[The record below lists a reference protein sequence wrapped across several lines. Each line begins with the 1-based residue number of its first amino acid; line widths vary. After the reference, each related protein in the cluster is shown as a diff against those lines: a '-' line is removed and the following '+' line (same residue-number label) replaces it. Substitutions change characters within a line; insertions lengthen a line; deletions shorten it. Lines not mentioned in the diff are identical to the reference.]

1 MAIGTRGAARN
12 RCAPAWIA
20 AALAF
25 AAFTHA
31 PAALASAT
39 APTLVATPSLDA
51 SLKVLSPTDTQH
63 YAQAFAAM
71 HRGDFATASAL
82 AGQVADPCLKG
93 RLMAARLLNPDYRAS
108 YAELSGWML
117 ANADLPEAQRVYDLA
132 LKRKPA
138 SAPTPRQPLSAAAD
152 VPSAVSL
159 SERVSRSLQAR
170 PAVESRGQSAA
181 REAFYAGDMERAYAE
196 GSASGERWIAGLSA
210 MRLKRYPEARKAL
223 EPLSADVRQSPWT
236 RSGAAYWGARAATAG
251 GEPDRARALLK
262 VAARSPDTFYGLI
275 AARELDRLSVKAPK
289 ADAIADLLDAT
300 GLDPAANSAFV
311 HADPAARRAAALIQV
326 GLPLEAGEELRTA
339 MATANEAQRPK
350 LTALAI
356 ALNAPLGGPD
366 PAKAGWARFD
376 MGSFPTP
383 VLAPT
388 GGFVIDKALVYALVR
403 QESRFNP
410 NAASGSAYGLMQL
423 TAETAARLA
432 GDERLRHNPG
442 ALRDPALNLKLGQA
456 YVAKLL
462 GAAQGDVLKA
472 VASYN
477 SGPGVVQKLAAK
489 MGGDADSLMLVES
502 MPSGQ
507 TRDYV
512 QRVMAYYW
520 TYRQIFGLD
529 TETLGAAN
537 PGGKAVSVAAF

>member
-1 MAIGTRGAARN
+1 M
-12 RCAPAWIA
+12 
-20 AALAF
+20 L
-25 AAFTHA
+25 
-31 PAALASAT
+31 SAN
-39 APTLVATPSLDA
+39 DA
-51 SLKVLSPTDTQH
+51 QH

-71 HRGDFATASAL
+71 HRGDFGTASAL
-82 AGQVADPCLKG
+82 SGQVADPCLRG
-93 RLMAARLLNPDYRAS
+93 RLAAARLLNPDYRAS

-138 SAPTPRQPLSAAAD
+138 SAPAPRQPLSAAAD

-159 SERVSRSLQAR
+159 GERVSRSLQAR
-170 PAVESRGQSAA
+170 PAAESRGQAAA
-181 REAFYAGDMERAYAE
+181 REAFYAGDMERAYGLGA
-196 GSASGERWIAGLSA
+196 SSGERWIAGLSA
-210 MRLKRYPEARKAL
+210 TRLKRYPEALRAL

-236 RSGAAYWGARAATAG
+236 RSGAAYWGARAALAAG
-251 GEPDRARALLK
+251 EADHARALLK

-300 GLDPAANSAFV
+300 GLDPAASSAFV
-311 HADPAARRAAALIQV
+311 HADPAARRAAALIQI
-326 GLPLEAGEELRTA
+326 GLPLEAGEELRNA
-339 MATANEAQRPK
+339 MATASEAQRPK

-376 MGSFPTP
+376 LGSFPTP
-383 VLAPT
+383 VLTPT

-432 GDERLRHNPG
+432 GDETLRHNPS
-442 ALRDPALNLKLGQA
+442 ALRDPAPEPEAWPGIRRQA
-456 YVAKLL
+456 ARRGAGRRAEGGGLLQQRPWCGAEARRQDGRRRRLADAGREHAERPDPRLRPARDGLLLDLPPDLRPGHPDARRRQSRRQGREPRRLLRPPLSFLLRSSVLL
-462 GAAQGDVLKA
+462 GCRH
-472 VASYN
+472 
-477 SGPGVVQKLAAK
+477 
-489 MGGDADSLMLVES
+489 GDAGST
-502 MPSGQ
+502 PARPGRQ
-507 TRDYV
+507 V
-512 QRVMAYYW
+512 QR
-520 TYRQIFGLD
+520 
-529 TETLGAAN
+529 LG
-537 PGGKAVSVAAF
+537 PL

>member
-1 MAIGTRGAARN
+1 
-12 RCAPAWIA
+12 
-20 AALAF
+20 
-25 AAFTHA
+25 
-31 PAALASAT
+31 
-39 APTLVATPSLDA
+39 
-51 SLKVLSPTDTQH
+51 
-63 YAQAFAAM
+63 
-71 HRGDFATASAL
+71 
-82 AGQVADPCLKG
+82 
-93 RLMAARLLNPDYRAS
+93 
-108 YAELSGWML
+108 ML

-132 LKRKPA
+132 VKRKPA
-138 SAPTPRQPLSAAAD
+138 NAPAPRQPLSAAAD

-159 SERVSRSLQAR
+159 GERVSRSLQAR
-170 PAVESRGQSAA
+170 PAAESRGQQAA
-181 REAFYAGDMERAYAE
+181 REAFYAGDMARAYDLGA
-196 GSASGERWIAGLSA
+196 GSGERWIAGLSA
-210 MRLKRYPEARKAL
+210 MRLKRYPEALRAL

-251 GEPDRARALLK
+251 GEADRARSLLR

-326 GLPLEAGEELRTA
+326 GLPLEAGEELRSA

-383 VLAPT
+383 VLSPT

-432 GDERLRHNPG
+432 GDERLRHNPS

-462 GAAQGDVLKA
+462 GAVQGDVLKA

>member
-1 MAIGTRGAARN
+1 MAIGTRGAARHP
-12 RCAPAWIA
+12 CAPSWIA
-20 AALAF
+20 ATAVALA
-25 AAFTHA
+25 TICQA
-31 PAALASAT
+31 PAALANTSSPAS
-39 APTLVATPSLDA
+39 SLDA
-51 SLKVLSPTDTQH
+51 GLKVLNATDAQH
-63 YAQAFAAM
+63 YGEAFSAM

-82 AGQVADPCLKG
+82 AGQVSDPCLRG
-93 RLMAARLLNPDYRAS
+93 RLQAARLLNPDYRAS

-138 SAPTPRQPLSAAAD
+138 SAPAPRQPLSAAAD

-159 SERVSRSLQAR
+159 GERVSRSLQVR
-170 PAVESRGQSAA
+170 PAAESRGQQAA
-181 REAFYAGDMERAYAE
+181 REAFYAGDMDRAYAMGE
-196 GSASGERWIAGLSA
+196 SSGERWITGLSA
-210 MRLKRYPEARKAL
+210 MRLKRYPEALKAL

-300 GLDPAANSAFV
+300 GLDPAANAAFV
-311 HADPAARRAAALIQV
+311 HGDPAARRAAALIQI

-339 MATANEAQRPK
+339 MAGAPAAQRPK

-376 MGSFPTP
+376 VGSFPTP
-383 VLAPT
+383 VLTPT
-388 GGFVIDKALVYALVR
+388 GGFIIDKALVYALVR

-432 GDERLRHNPG
+432 GDERLRHNPS

-462 GAAQGDVLKA
+462 GAVQGDVLKA

-489 MGGDADSLMLVES
+489 MGGDTDSLMLVES